1 MPVSLTL
8 GRITAPG
15 PNGRFQLGFRRIFSG
30 ARSSAAITTSRQS
43 ASEARKS
50 SGAQGSSVNPSGS
63 WLSKLKG
70 GISRPS
76 ILTQQSP
83 FGQSGSTSTS
93 AALPSSTKTSLA
105 TSGIMGGKELREA
118 AYKSSLDTLAAS
130 TSQQA
135 TTSTSQA
142 QGTGASEGTAEP
154 EPVSFAQ
161 ALQAFRE
168 KTPEGR
174 AIVFA
179 ENSNVLRDTLRSH
192 TAATSTAQESSS
204 GSATAPESSSSSA
217 TTPTKPQTVVF
228 LGKKSVYLT
237 KF

>member
-63 WLSKLKG
+63 LLSKFRSSL
-70 GISRPS
+70 SRPS
-76 ILTQQSP
+76 ILTQQNP
-83 FGQSGSTSTS
+83 FDQSGSASTS
-93 AALPSSTKTSLA
+93 ATMPSATKTSLA
-105 TSGIMGGKELREA
+105 TSGIKGGKELREA
-118 AYKSSLDTLAAS
+118 AYKSSLDTLAVS
-130 TSQQA
+130 
-135 TTSTSQA
+135 TSTSQP
-142 QGTGASEGTAEP
+142 QGAGSSEGTAEP